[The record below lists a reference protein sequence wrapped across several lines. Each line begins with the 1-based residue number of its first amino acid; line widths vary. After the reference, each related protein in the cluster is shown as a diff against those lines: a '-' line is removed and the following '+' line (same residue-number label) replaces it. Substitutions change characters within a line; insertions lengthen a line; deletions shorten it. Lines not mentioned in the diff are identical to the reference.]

1 MLILMLILILV
12 LLPSSEPFQIVSLI
26 SFHRFYHD
34 GWWRKRQTYVDFLF
48 SMDMCNFTPV
58 RQQYR
63 TYNLYGV
70 SNHYGTMEGGHYTAY
85 CKNRVYNNKWFKFD
99 DHEVSEISSSD
110 VSSGNAYILFY
121 AAVEYKVP
129 GSKG

>member
-34 GWWRKRQTYVDFLF
+34 GWWRKRQTYVDFPFGMNMRL
-48 SMDMCNFTPV
+48 FTPV
-58 RQQYR
+58 PDQRHL

-85 CKNRVYNNKWFKFD
+85 CKNTAYNKWYKFD

-110 VSSGNAYILFY
+110 VSSGAAYILFY

-129 GSKG
+129 GSKS